1 MSRLAEIRA
10 VFLEVHLRTRETRVV
25 RRTEKRGGGG
35 GGGGGGCQQNRTSV
49 SYLLSVPVY
58 ALARGTVT
66 NRAL

>member
-35 GGGGGGCQQNRTSV
+35 GGGGCQQNRTSV